1 MASRKTPNDRAN
13 DLAARL
19 LERLSPE
26 QVQQLSEQL
35 LTTIDH
41 VSSDRWEAAQ
51 RRADSLPGTLRP
63 DKLRA
68 LTKRFSRELT
78 AAGVA
83 VGAAAAAPAVGT
95 VPTVVAT
102 LAEMSWFTARA
113 GDLVLTIAALH
124 GRPAPT
130 ADERRA
136 WVLAVLMYGS
146 SARNEFNAA
155 INQAST
161 GVTADNQ
168 TKVPLATIQTVNQ
181 LMGKAFMRRYGTRR
195 GMIGAVRAIPIGIGA
210 VLGGVANYVT
220 VRRLA
225 RNADQFFARLPYSSI
240 ETDSE
245 DISGRQIGR
254 G

>member
-1 MASRKTPNDRAN
+1 MASRRTPNDRAT
-13 DLAARL
+13 DFATRL

-26 QVQQLSEQL
+26 QVQSLSEQL
-35 LTTIDH
+35 LSTIDE

-51 RRADSLPGTLRP
+51 RRAAALPGTLRP
-63 DKLRA
+63 EKLRA
-68 LTKRFSRELT
+68 LTRRFTRELT

-83 VGAAAAAPAVGT
+83 VGAAAAAPVVGT

-124 GRPAPT
+124 GRPEPT
-130 ADERRA
+130 PDERRA

-146 SARNEFNAA
+146 SARNEFNQA

-161 GVTADNQ
+161 GVAAETQ
-168 TKVPLATIQTVNQ
+168 TRVPLATIQTVNQ
-181 LMGKAFMRRYGTRR
+181 VLGKAFMRRYGTRR
-195 GMIGAVRAIPIGIGA
+195 GMISAVQVLPIGIGA
-210 VLGGVANYVT
+210 VLGGAANYVS

-225 RNADQFFARLPYSSI
+225 RNADRFFARLPYSSI
-240 ETDSE
+240 DTHSE
-245 DISGRQIGR
+245 DISGRQLGA